1 MGDFIFNTILW
12 TLALYG
18 LFEIIKTIIN
28 IYTYTNLKS
37 DGIYVI
43 IAVKNQQNK
52 IEGFLRSFLFR
63 IIYGKQENITDVI
76 VTDLD
81 SSDETIEILNNLQ
94 KEYEG
99 LKVTNWREC
108 KEVIESIKNV

>member
-1 MGDFIFNTILW
+1 MGEFILNAILW

-18 LFEIIKTIIN
+18 AFEIIKTIIN

-43 IAVKNQQNK
+43 IAVKNQENK
-52 IEGFLRSFLFR
+52 IEGFLRNFLFR
-63 IIYGKQENITDVI
+63 IIYGKEESIKDI
-76 VTDLD
+76 IIADLD
-81 SSDETIEILNNLQ
+81 STDETIEILNKLAND
-94 KEYEG
+94 YEG